1 MIIINAY
8 KHLSNKGKDITRN
21 ETYTSIITNSLN
33 QMFDYKTDMSEIGV
47 IRFENILLSTG
58 MATLGKWKNKT
69 VPLIVRGAGMQNP
82 DDTYDYYI
90 AQYING
96 TDSFELPS
104 DYPIC
109 YNTGD
114 KKPALNILRFAD
126 MLSEVDLSMVFNL
139 QRSRL
144 APIPIAKN
152 DRMRTQLQN
161 ILEGVK
167 NGNYTP
173 ISAELDITDLEATK
187 DPLEIISLNDPKA
200 IEYMNYLSELHDCL
214 TRRLYTMYGMAVQE
228 TSKHAQ
234 VNEDESNARDGVS
247 WLIPDNMLRMRKT
260 FIDDYNKYFNTDYS
274 VEYNKLFKAER
285 EIMENRKEVKASETD
300 RITDTDTN
308 SNKPDI
314 DQGTDNND
322 Q

>member
-1 MIIINAY
+1 MIFINAY

-33 QMFDYKTDMSEIGV
+33 QMFDYKTDMSEISV

-58 MATLGKWKNKT
+58 MATLYKWKDKT
-69 VPLIVRGAGMQNP
+69 VPVIVRGAGLQNP
-82 DDTYDYYI
+82 DDTYEYYI
-90 AQYING
+90 AEYING
-96 TDSFELPS
+96 TESFELPF

-109 YNTGD
+109 FNTGD

-144 APIPIAKN
+144 APVPIAKN
-152 DRMRTQLQN
+152 RAIREQIKS
-161 ILEGVK
+161 ILDGVK
-167 NGNYTP
+167 NGNYET
-173 ISAELDITDLEATK
+173 ISADLDHDFITGKANSIEMLN
-187 DPLEIISLNDPKA
+187 LNDPKA

-214 TRRLYTMYGMAVQE
+214 TRRLYTMYGMAIQE

-247 WLIPDNMLRMRKT
+247 WLIPDNMLRMRKE
-260 FIDDYNKYFNTDYS
+260 FLKQYNAYTGTDYS
-274 VEYNKLFKAER
+274 VDYNKLFKAER
-285 EIMENRKEVKASETD
+285 EIMENRKE
-300 RITDTDTN
+300 
-308 SNKPDI
+308 
-314 DQGTDNND
+314 GNND
-322 Q
+322 TTGNADNTTSTNTSNNSTDSDPDDK